1 MTKWQVKQ
9 SSLIG
14 RPRRVPKYDHK
25 IPISWVTVLIF
36 ISAGSPEYPLSNEVW
51 WPAQLQRAAKW
62 QAENL
67 ENSHFHIKTGLFCL
81 LLRTLSTSG
90 VCQHPSSFWT
100 VSQSFFRAYK
110 STIYHVREDLITF
123 HLTSISIIFIWRISF
138 FWLESYSKWGMP
150 RIGKMGDYITLGQGT
165 MEITLHK
172 CSIIPPKAATIQ
184 RLKLYLPIQWSTHP
198 FGFFYR
204 KELPVIY
211 NRRLNVLQIQTAM

>member
-51 WPAQLQRAAKW
+51 WPAQLQRTAKW

-100 VSQSFFRAYK
+100 VTQSFFRVYK
-110 STIYHVREDLITF
+110 STIYHVREDSNTF
-123 HLTSISIIFIWRISF
+123 HLTSISIIIIRRISL
-138 FWLESYSKWGMP
+138 FWPESYSKWGMP
-150 RIGKMGDYITLGQGT
+150 RMSRTRHIYLIYTSL
-165 MEITLHK
+165 
-172 CSIIPPKAATIQ
+172 SPPRAD
-184 RLKLYLPIQWSTHP
+184 
-198 FGFFYR
+198 
-204 KELPVIY
+204 VIY
-211 NRRLNVLQIQTAM
+211 GGSLTH